1 MKTHTL
7 IVVITVILLSIATS
21 CKKSP
26 TEPSEPIPQDS
37 SFITV
42 LKPNIYIYPETKM
55 FLHVSLIFP
64 RGGSV
69 IESIPLYANG
79 WNIEVEPSGK
89 INNTYDYLFY
99 ESENPD
105 LCQYR
110 SGWIIK
116 KDDLT
121 LFFTQNMLA
130 TGFIQ
135 KEIDDFIE
143 YWIPLLKNFSLY
155 AIYPQYALDIDKMIG
170 LKFSI
175 KPDNILRL
183 FYAIKGVDNNQIN
196 IDVPNIPQ
204 FVRKDFVVAEWGVI
218 LK

>member
-1 MKTHTL
+1 MKTHALLFL
-7 IVVITVILLSIATS
+7 ITIFLLSIPTS

-26 TEPSEPIPQDS
+26 TEPSKPISQDTL
-37 SFITV
+37 ITV
-42 LKPNIYIYPETKM
+42 LKPNIYIYPETKLS
-55 FLHVSLIFP
+55 LHVSIIFP

-69 IESIPLYANG
+69 IESIPLYENG

-89 INNTYDYLFY
+89 INNIFDYLFY

-121 LFFTQNMLA
+121 SFFTQNMLE

-143 YWIPLLKNFSLY
+143 YWIPLLNNYSSY
-155 AIYPQYALDIDKMIG
+155 AIYPQYALDIEKMIE
-170 LKFSI
+170 LNFSC
-175 KPDNILRL
+175 KPNSVLRL
-183 FYAIKGVDNNQIN
+183 FYVIKGVNGDKIN
-196 IDVPNIPQ
+196 IAVPIIPR
-204 FVRKDFVVAEWGVI
+204 FVRKGFSVTEWGVI
-218 LK
+218 IK

>member
-1 MKTHTL
+1 MKTPAL
-7 IVVITVILLSIATS
+7 LFVMIIFLLSITTS

-26 TEPSEPIPQDS
+26 TEASEPIPQDS
-37 SFITV
+37 LITI
-42 LKPNIYIYPETKM
+42 LKPNIYIYPETKIS
-55 FLHVSLIFP
+55 LHVSIIFP

-69 IESIPLYANG
+69 IESIPLYENG

-89 INNTYDYLFY
+89 INNIYDYLFY

-110 SGWIIK
+110 SGWIVK

-121 LFFTQNMLA
+121 SFFTQNMLA

-143 YWIPLLKNFSLY
+143 YWIPLLNNYSSY
-155 AIYPQYALDIDKMIG
+155 AIYPQYDFDIEKMIQ
-170 LKFSI
+170 LNFSY
-175 KPDNILRL
+175 KPDRMLRL
-183 FYAIKGVDNNQIN
+183 FYVIKGLHHDQVSIA
-196 IDVPNIPQ
+196 VPNIPR
-204 FVRKDFVVAEWGVI
+204 FVRNGFTVAEWGVI

>member
-1 MKTHTL
+1 MKTHALLFL
-7 IVVITVILLSIATS
+7 ITIFLLSVQTS

-26 TEPSEPIPQDS
+26 TEPSEPIPQDT
-37 SFITV
+37 ITV
-42 LKPNIYIYPETKM
+42 RKPNIYIYPETKIS
-55 FLHVSLIFP
+55 LHVSIIFP

-69 IESIPLYANG
+69 IESIPLYENG

-89 INNTYDYLFY
+89 INNIFDYLFY

-121 LFFTQNMLA
+121 SFFTQNMLE
-130 TGFIQ
+130 TRFIQ

-143 YWIPLLKNFSLY
+143 YWIPLLNNYSSY
-155 AIYPQYALDIDKMIG
+155 AIYPQYALDIEKMIE
-170 LKFSI
+170 LKFSC
-175 KPDNILRL
+175 KPNSVLRL
-183 FYAIKGVDNNQIN
+183 FYVIKGVHDDKIN
-196 IDVPNIPQ
+196 IAVPNIPR
-204 FVRKDFVVAEWGVI
+204 FVRKGFTVTEWGVI
-218 LK
+218 IK

>member
-1 MKTHTL
+1 MKTHALLFL
-7 IVVITVILLSIATS
+7 ITIYLLSIRTS

-26 TEPSEPIPQDS
+26 TEPSKPISLDTL
-37 SFITV
+37 ITV
-42 LKPNIYIYPETKM
+42 LKPNIYIYPETKLS
-55 FLHVSLIFP
+55 LHVSIIFP

-69 IESIPLYANG
+69 IESIPLYENG

-89 INNTYDYLFY
+89 INNIFDYLFY

-121 LFFTQNMLA
+121 SFFTQNMLE

-143 YWIPLLKNFSLY
+143 YWIPLLNNYSSY
-155 AIYPQYALDIDKMIG
+155 AIYPQYALDIEKMIE
-170 LKFSI
+170 LNFSC
-175 KPDNILRL
+175 KPNNVLRL
-183 FYAIKGVDNNQIN
+183 FYVIKGVNGDKIN
-196 IDVPNIPQ
+196 IAVPIIPR
-204 FVRKDFVVAEWGVI
+204 FVRKGFSVTEWGVI
-218 LK
+218 IK

>member
-7 IVVITVILLSIATS
+7 FFVITIILLSITTS

-26 TEPSEPIPQDS
+26 TEPPEPISQDTL
-37 SFITV
+37 ITV
-42 LKPNIYIYPETKM
+42 EKPNIYIYPTTKIS
-55 FLHVSLIFP
+55 LHVSILFP

-69 IESIPLYANG
+69 IESIPLYENG

-89 INNTYDYLFY
+89 INNIYDYLFY

-110 SGWIIK
+110 AGWIIK

-121 LFFTQNMLA
+121 SFFTQNMLA

-135 KEIDDFIE
+135 KEIDDFTE
-143 YWIPLLKNFSLY
+143 YWIPLLNNYSFY
-155 AIYPQYALDIDKMIG
+155 AIYPQYASDIEKMIE
-170 LKFSI
+170 LNFSY
-175 KPDNILRL
+175 KPDRLLRL
-183 FYAIKGVDNNQIN
+183 FYVIKGLHHDQVN
-196 IDVPNIPQ
+196 IVVPNIPQ
-204 FVRKDFVVAEWGVI
+204 FVRKGFIVAEWGVI